1 MIKGHTMVATSSFI
15 VKQAQVG
22 VTSQS
27 AALAPGDS
35 FNLSRPHRLMCK
47 LGVKTVSTS

>member
-1 MIKGHTMVATSSFI
+1 MVATMSFI

-35 FNLSRPHRLMCK
+35 FNLSRLMCE
-47 LGVKTVSTS
+47 LGVKIVPTS